1 MQRTIHVQ
9 VRVANYKNREEPQD
23 YYLEINEAIRKFINC
38 KAITGG
44 IVAIW
49 ERSPDFSGKH
59 CGELTSKTLWDT
71 EDVKPRTHKV
81 FIQKLMDIKNATNAQ
96 RPSYEKTFKREEE

>member
-1 MQRTIHVQ
+1 MQKSIHVQ
-9 VRVANYKNREEPQD
+9 VRVTNYKGCEMPVD

-49 ERSPDFSGKH
+49 EKKPDFSGRH
-59 CGELTSKTLWDT
+59 NGELKSNVLWDT

-81 FIQKLMDIKNATNAQ
+81 FIEKLVAVKNATNAQ
-96 RPSYEKTFKREEE
+96 RSTYEKTFKKEEE